1 MKQMLSMVLVLMLVC
16 TFAMTAVATNFQL
29 SASADAIEVGQQ
41 VVVTVAL
48 QETLTH
54 ENHFRNCQGE
64 LYYDPDVLTYVSH
77 TMGVGYEDFNNAHL
91 KNRKRVQFSKT
102 AMNSDGYESIP
113 AGTVLT
119 VVFQA
124 KETTTKDALTATVEL
139 KMSVMPI
146 GMDAVQ
152 THDSVSIQIRTGQ
165 AEKEESSAGTTETV
179 TMTETKDGIVITTNS
194 DALLPVT
201 VPVEGVTYGSVIV
214 ILNEDGTETVVANTK
229 MTENG
234 LLFACPNRVTIK
246 VVNLAKSFGD
256 SKGDNWYN
264 NAVDYVSARG
274 IMKGMGNGN
283 AFVPNGVTT
292 RAQVWTM
299 LARLS
304 GVDTDN
310 GNKENWYD
318 TARTWAMQNG
328 ISDGTDANGEIT
340 REQLVTMLYRFS
352 DGRGVSKSIA
362 GFQDANQVSSWAQTA
377 MEWAYGMGV
386 MHGNADGTIHPKGD
400 TTRSQLAQF
409 FMNFIQNT

>member
-1 MKQMLSMVLVLMLVC
+1 MKRILSMTLALVLAC
-16 TFAMTAVATNFQL
+16 TLAITAVATNFQI
-29 SASADAIEVGQQ
+29 STSNDVIEVGQQ
-41 VVVTVAL
+41 VTVTVAL
-48 QETLTH
+48 KETLTH

-77 TMGVGYEDFNNAHL
+77 TMGTGYEDFDNAHL

-102 AMNSDGYESIP
+102 AMNSGGYESIP
-113 AGTVLT
+113 AGTVIT
-119 VVFQA
+119 VVFLA
-124 KETTTKDALTATVEL
+124 KETVTDSYLESTIAL
-139 KMSVMPI
+139 KISVMPV

-152 THDSVSIQIRTGQ
+152 TNDSVSIKICARENENEGNDIIT
-165 AEKEESSAGTTETV
+165 SETV
-179 TMTETKDGIVITTNS
+179 TITETGSVIVITTNS
-194 DALLPVT
+194 EELVSVT
-201 VPVEGVTYGSVIV
+201 VPVDGVTYGSVIV
-214 ILNEDGTETVVANTK
+214 ILNEDGTETIVANTK

-234 LLFACPNRVTIK
+234 LLFDCPNRVTIK
-246 VVNLAKSFGD
+246 VVNLAKSFED

-264 NAVDYVSARG
+264 NAVNYVSARG

-362 GFQDANQVSSWAQTA
+362 GFQDADQVSSWAQTA

-386 MHGNADGTIHPKGD
+386 MNGNADGTIHPKGD